1 MPIVSSVQNGF
12 DTELAAHN
20 QGFVGYKTYGHSR
33 KHSDSTE
40 FKEMSKA
47 DAQAH
52 LAQEL
57 DKLCRTASAAER
69 ETIEAE
75 FRGFQHLFHK
85 FVKDA
90 GPSIVWDKIQPVP
103 ENAVIKALKSVIP
116 VRNDLTFLDMTVQQ
130 IEYLNKTYNAN
141 MPLVLMNSFNTDDD
155 TSKVL
160 RKYKGFKVK
169 IYTFLQS
176 RYPRINK
183 ETLMPI
189 VTSMSMPCDEGFYP
203 PGHGDFYASFCQSGL
218 MDHFLTEGRE
228 YCFISNIDNLGATVD
243 LNILKMLLSTSG
255 SQAPDFVMEVTD
267 KTRADVKGGT
277 LIQYENKLRLLE
289 IAQVPKEHVDE
300 FKSVK
305 KFNQVEHSFS
315 HVLLYVLHAGI
326 FNTNNL
332 WMKLSSI
339 GQLVE
344 TGGIDME
351 VIVNNKTLDSGINII
366 QLETAAG
373 AAMKDFQ
380 NAIGINVPRSRFPP
394 GEEDL

>member
-75 FRGFQHLFHK
+75 FRGFQHLFHQ

-103 ENAVIKALKSVIP
+103 ENAQVSLPPVVKGWCCTFCLFGMSGLVLKWRCHRRSLSTKRCQRPPRRRPIRSMLNKLVVVKLNGGLGTSMGCKGPKSVIP

-243 LNILKMLLSTSG
+243 LSI
-255 SQAPDFVMEVTD
+255 PCF
-267 KTRADVKGGT
+267 
-277 LIQYENKLRLLE
+277 
-289 IAQVPKEHVDE
+289 QV
-300 FKSVK
+300 
-305 KFNQVEHSFS
+305 
-315 HVLLYVLHAGI
+315 L
-326 FNTNNL
+326 
-332 WMKLSSI
+332 
-339 GQLVE
+339 
-344 TGGIDME
+344 
-351 VIVNNKTLDSGINII
+351 
-366 QLETAAG
+366 
-373 AAMKDFQ
+373 
-380 NAIGINVPRSRFPP
+380 
-394 GEEDL
+394 